1 MGESVDVVREREA
14 LAALLADA
22 ISGRGWLEG
31 PTREVE
37 VIARRLV
44 EGERVRVDMPSRLS
58 IEQTAD
64 LALRCGRALT
74 RIGVLETLVASLE
87 AALTQQ
93 MAQTRAALVEA
104 EQVRE
109 RVVVLARDLRLAT
122 EARELVEDRIHT
134 TLARQ
139 AAVSGAERLAVVAS

>member
-1 MGESVDVVREREA
+1 VGESVDVVREREA

-109 RVVVLARDLRLAT
+109 RVVVLARDLRLAG
-122 EARELVEDRIHT
+122 EARELVEDR
-134 TLARQ
+134 LRAAARHE
-139 AAVSGAERLAVVAS
+139 AFSAVAS